1 MYLCLTIE
9 KLLKPNIMIIYQV
22 HKNLYTLKPNV
33 VRKTDTYFWN
43 ENGNREKLIGFKE
56 FDFSIEFLTKLG
68 AIEKSYT
75 IGKKDLSKIEF
86 TKFFENLEPVSK
98 LLLKC
103 IIKTVE

>member
-1 MYLCLTIE
+1 M
-9 KLLKPNIMIIYQV
+9 
-22 HKNLYTLKPNV
+22 
-33 VRKTDTYFWN
+33 KTM
-43 ENGNREKLIGFKE
+43 EKLIGFNE

-98 LLLKC
+98 LLLEC
-103 IIKTVE
+103 IIKNVE